1 MVSSSPK
8 HVIGSPHLGG
18 SGRAT
23 RRDVL
28 RYSAAAGFA
37 FATGGLAQPA
47 SAAGGPFKVA
57 LSNAY
62 NGNEWRR
69 QHAGAFEAAAAELKA
84 KGIFSEYSA
93 VHGSDNSVPA
103 QLAAIGDMILQGNDG
118 ILVNSSS
125 GSQVGGVIEQA
136 ADAGIKVVSY
146 DAYASS
152 DRSHNIGFDFSS
164 WGKNNAEFVE
174 NRLGGSGKAEG
185 NVLIVNLSLG
195 ATAGKLIRN
204 EYQKMLDRNRGI
216 KVVGEVEGQA
226 TRSVAQRNVAQVVPG
241 LPKID
246 AVLGAGGND
255 AYGIVEGML
264 ASGYTMEAMPPI
276 CTGADGEYIKWWRE
290 ARDKYGYEATGLN
303 ADPAIGAW
311 ATYYLAHILLEDDN
325 EPKEWY
331 APSVPTNN
339 ENLDSYGDVPGEG
352 VPMQTFTF
360 EQIPSV
366 FTRTNKLPG

>member
-1 MVSSSPK
+1 MGNSSRDRFTR
-8 HVIGSPHLGG
+8 LGQ
-18 SGRAT
+18 SGRLT
-23 RRDVL
+23 RRDIL
-28 RYSAAAGFA
+28 RYSAAGGIALAGS
-37 FATGGLAQPA
+37 GLASGPV
-47 SAAGGPFKVA
+47 SAAGPFKIA

-69 QHAGAFEAAAAELKA
+69 QHAAAFEQAANEMKA
-84 KGIFSEYSA
+84 KGVFSEFSA

-103 QLAAIGDMILQGNDG
+103 QLAAIGDMILQGNNG
-118 ILVNSSS
+118 IMINCSS

-152 DRSHNIGFDFSS
+152 NRSHNIGFDFGS

-174 NRLGGSGKAEG
+174 AHLGGSGKAQG

-204 EYQKMLDRNRGI
+204 EYQKMLDRNPGI
-216 KVVGEVEGQA
+216 KVVAEVEGQA

-255 AYGIVEGML
+255 SFGIVEGML
-264 ASGYTMEAMPPI
+264 ASGYKMENMPPI
-276 CTGADGEYIKWWRE
+276 CTGADGEYIQWWKE
-290 ARDKYGYEATGLN
+290 ARDKHGYKATGLN

-311 ATYYLAHILLEDDN
+311 ATYYMAHILLDDDN
-325 EPKEWY
+325 EPKDWY

-339 ENLDSYGDVPGEG
+339 ENLDRYSATGEQ

-360 EQIPSV
+360 DQIPSV
-366 FTRTNKLPG
+366 FTRTDKLPG

>member
-1 MVSSSPK
+1 MMSSSRKGAGGQPSHGR
-8 HVIGSPHLGG
+8 HVI
-18 SGRAT
+18 AT
-23 RRDVL
+23 RREIL
-28 RYSAAAGFA
+28 LYGAGLA
-37 FATGGLAQPA
+37 FAASGLPRSA
-47 SAAGGPFKVA
+47 SSAPGPFKIA

-69 QHAGAFEAAAAELKA
+69 QHAKAFEQAAAELKA
-84 KGIFSEYSA
+84 KGIFSEYTA

-103 QLAAIGDMILQGNDG
+103 QLAAIGDMILKGNNG
-118 ILVNSSS
+118 IMINCSS

-164 WGKNNAEFVE
+164 WGKNNADFIE
-174 NRLGGSGKAEG
+174 NHLGGAGKAQG
-185 NVLIVNLSLG
+185 NVLIINLSLG

-204 EYQKMLDRNRGI
+204 EYQKMLDRNPGL

-255 AYGIVEGML
+255 SFGIVEGML
-264 ASGYTMEAMPPI
+264 ASGYTMENMPPI

-290 ARDKYGYEATGLN
+290 ARDKYGYKATGLN

-311 ATYYLAHILLEDDN
+311 ATYYMAHILIEDDN
-325 EPKEWY
+325 EPKDWY
-331 APSVPTNN
+331 APSVPTTN
-339 ENLDSYGDVPGEG
+339 ENLDGYGDVPGEG
-352 VPMQTFTF
+352 VPMQSFTF

-366 FTRTNKLPG
+366 FTRTDKLPG

>member
-1 MVSSSPK
+1 MG
-8 HVIGSPHLGG
+8 GSPSKRGEFTR
-18 SGRAT
+18 SGLAGVLTPT
-23 RRDVL
+23 RREVL
-28 RYSAAAGFA
+28 RYG
-37 FATGGLAQPA
+37 
-47 SAAGGPFKVA
+47 AAGGIAFAAGLVGGPSFAAGPFKIA

-69 QHAGAFEAAAAELKA
+69 QHAAAFEQAANEMKA
-84 KGIFSEYSA
+84 KGIFSEFSA

-103 QLAAIGDMILQGNDG
+103 QLAAIGDMILQGNNG
-118 ILVNSSS
+118 IMINCSS

-152 DRSHNIGFDFSS
+152 DRSHNIGFDFGS

-174 NRLGGSGKAEG
+174 AHLGGAGKAQG

-204 EYQKMLDRNRGI
+204 EYQTMLDRNPGL
-216 KVVGEVEGQA
+216 KVVAEVEGQA

-255 AYGIVEGML
+255 SFGIVEGML
-264 ASGYTMEAMPPI
+264 ASGYTMENMPPI
-276 CTGADGEYIKWWRE
+276 CTGADGDYIQWWKE
-290 ARDKYGYEATGLN
+290 ARDKHGYKATGLN
-303 ADPAIGAW
+303 ADPAIGGW
-311 ATYYLAHILLEDDN
+311 ATYYMAHILLNDDN
-325 EPKEWY
+325 EPKDWY

-339 ENLDSYGDVPGEG
+339 ENLDSYSATGEQ

-360 EQIPSV
+360 EQIPNV
-366 FTRTNKLPG
+366 FTRTDKLPG